1 MSKEQRAD
9 PELAATGHDP
19 ASFGLRSR
27 KRQDVATR
35 PFAGR
40 IGGNQ
45 EFVVHGD
52 SDDADEILKKQ
63 PDAVGILQCRQIC
76 LRKLMELLGASFDFQ
91 RFVEPEWIPCAR
103 HMAASGHRRMGY
115 AISSNLQIS
124 QTDR

>member
-1 MSKEQRAD
+1 MSKERRAD
-9 PELAATGHDP
+9 PELAASGHDP

-45 EFVVHGD
+45 EFVVHSD

-63 PDAVGILQCRQIC
+63 PDAVGTVQI
-76 LRKLMELLGASFDFQ
+76 R
-91 RFVEPEWIPCAR
+91 PIY
-103 HMAASGHRRMGY
+103 AASLLRC
-115 AISSNLQIS
+115 
-124 QTDR
+124 